1 MTDWDGID
9 EFVAVARTQSFSQ
22 AAKRLK
28 RSTSQVSRDVARL
41 EDRLGA
47 RLLYR
52 TTRQVSLT
60 DAGAQ
65 FLEGCLRML
74 DARNE
79 AVRAVRAD
87 SDALQGHL
95 RVTCSVAYG
104 ERFIVPLIN
113 SFLAL
118 HPRVSVEIE
127 LTDQILDLAGGAID
141 LAVRTGVLK
150 SSGLIATRLTSRT
163 RVLCAAPAYL
173 DGHEAPTDIED
184 LRRHACLVGAADVW
198 AFERS
203 GRPVGFRPT
212 GRWRCNNGSAVLDAA
227 LSGLGVCQLPDFYVA
242 QAIQAERLVR
252 LLPTFEPADEG
263 VWGVYVSRKL
273 LPPKVTRLMEHLRSG
288 LNSAIKVPDPAR
300 SASDPDA
307 SLGAVT

>member
-74 DARNE
+74 EARDE
-79 AVRAVRAD
+79 AVRSVRAD
-87 SDALQGHL
+87 SEALQGHL

-104 ERFIVPLIN
+104 ERFIVPLVN
-113 SFLAL
+113 SFMAL
-118 HPRVSVEIE
+118 HPRLSVEIE
-127 LTDQILDLAGGAID
+127 LTDQTLDLAGGAID

-150 SSGLIATRLTSRT
+150 SSGLIATRMTSRT

-173 DGHEAPTDIED
+173 DGHEAPADIED
-184 LRRHACLVGAADVW
+184 LRRHACLIGAADVW

-203 GRPVGFRPT
+203 GRPVHFRPT
-212 GRWRCNNGSAVLDAA
+212 GRWRCNNGSAVLDAT

-242 QAIQAERLVR
+242 QAIRAERLVR

-273 LPPKVTRLMEHLRSG
+273 LPPKVTRLIEHLRSG
-288 LNSAIKVPDPAR
+288 LNCEITVPDPERPTPAGDF
-300 SASDPDA
+300 SVV
-307 SLGAVT
+307 GAG

>member
-60 DAGAQ
+60 DAGSQ
-65 FLEGCLRML
+65 FFQGCLRML
-74 DARNE
+74 EARDE

-104 ERFIVPLIN
+104 ERFIVPLVN
-113 SFLAL
+113 SFMAF
-118 HPRVSVEIE
+118 HPRLSVEIE

-141 LAVRTGVLK
+141 LAIRTGVLK

-163 RVLCAAPAYL
+163 RILCAAPAYL
-173 DGHEAPTDIED
+173 DGHDAPTDIED
-184 LRRHACLVGAADVW
+184 LRRHACLLGAAEVW
-198 AFERS
+198 AFERG

-227 LSGLGVCQLPDFYVA
+227 LSGLGICQLPDFYVA
-242 QAIQAERLVR
+242 QAIGAGRLVR

-273 LPPKVTRLMEHLRSG
+273 LPPKVTQLIEHLRSG
-288 LNSAIKVPDPAR
+288 LNTEITAADPTGPAP
-300 SASDPDA
+300 APA
-307 SLGAVT
+307 APQALPG